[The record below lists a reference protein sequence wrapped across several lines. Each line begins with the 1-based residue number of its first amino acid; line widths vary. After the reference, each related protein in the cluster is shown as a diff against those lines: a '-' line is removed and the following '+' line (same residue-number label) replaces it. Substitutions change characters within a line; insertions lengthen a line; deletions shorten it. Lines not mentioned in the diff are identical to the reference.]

1 MQSQAYITPALG
13 KAGTI
18 SRLNPVPQH
27 LPFVAE
33 GDGVVAGKFVFA
45 GTNPETQ
52 VVGLGAADEV
62 PAGLAIF
69 EKYQPNLGEN
79 GLTINE
85 GEQLAVLLRGCAYII
100 ATAAAT
106 KGMKV
111 GVTPTTGAIEIA
123 DTLSTGVVDTGWVV
137 ETGGASGAVIE
148 IKNV

>member
-45 GTNPETQ
+45 SKKNETQ
-52 VVGLGAADEV
+52 VVGLSQVAEV
-62 PAGLAIF
+62 PVGLAIF

-79 GLTINE
+79 GLAINE

-111 GVTPTTGAIEIA
+111 GVVPTTGEIRIA
-123 DTLSTGVVDTGWVV
+123 AALDGDVIDTGWVV